1 MDKSRAVALANEMN
15 QNLTQLLVAGN
26 PGMVRARERCLSGG
40 EVLTARVALVRC
52 AVVGKQFCGSGQ
64 RVGCG
69 LCECCPRVTGRGG
82 SAEAGRCAFP
92 FVIFCSHTCVFQE
105 IAALTVDLDLK
116 NALKQKH
123 VANMQDWEQK
133 FQPKDST

>member
-1 MDKSRAVALANEMN
+1 
-15 QNLTQLLVAGN
+15 
-26 PGMVRARERCLSGG
+26 
-40 EVLTARVALVRC
+40 
-52 AVVGKQFCGSGQ
+52 
-64 RVGCG
+64 
-69 LCECCPRVTGRGG
+69 
-82 SAEAGRCAFP
+82 
-92 FVIFCSHTCVFQE
+92 VFQE